1 MGFSRGLAHGWGGI
15 VKRHFLHGENLHSVT
30 FQRRSPS
37 EVEII
42 VGEDKTLFSV
52 SQNCQ
57 RINLASLD
65 KRFRAVTARNKDMIF
80 VWLDGRVHEL
90 VEIEETNDAASLH
103 SNQDEIRAPMPGMI
117 IKLNVKPGDKVEKDQ
132 IVAVLEAMKMEHNL
146 RAPRTGLV
154 EAVDVKLGQTVSADA
169 QLVHLGKA

>member
-1 MGFSRGLAHGWGGI
+1 M
-15 VKRHFLHGENLHSVT
+15 KRHFLHGENLHSVT

-42 VGEDKTLFSV
+42 VGEDKTLFTV

-57 RINLASLD
+57 RIYLASLD
-65 KRFRAVTARNKDMIF
+65 KRFRAVTARSKDKIY

-90 VEIEETNDAASLH
+90 VEIEEMNDAASLH
-103 SNQDEIRAPMPGMI
+103 SNPDDIRAPMPGMV
-117 IKLNVKPGDKVEKDQ
+117 IKLNVNPGDSVDKDQ

-146 RAPRTGLV
+146 RAPRAGIV
-154 EAVDVKLGQTVSADA
+154 GAVDVKLGQTVSADA
-169 QLVHLGKA
+169 LLVHLVKA

>member
-1 MGFSRGLAHGWGGI
+1 M
-15 VKRHFLHGENLHSVT
+15 KRHFLHGENLHSVT

-42 VGEDKTLFSV
+42 VGEDKTLFTV

-57 RINLASLD
+57 RIYLASLD
-65 KRFRAVTARNKDMIF
+65 KRFRAVTARSKDKIY

-90 VEIEETNDAASLH
+90 VEIEEMNDAASLH
-103 SNQDEIRAPMPGMI
+103 SNPDDIRAPMPGMV
-117 IKLNVKPGDKVEKDQ
+117 IKLNVNPGDSVDKDQ

-146 RAPRTGLV
+146 RAPRAGIV
-154 EAVDVKLGQTVSADA
+154 GAVDVKLGQTVSADA
-169 QLVHLGKA
+169 LLVHLEKA

>member
-1 MGFSRGLAHGWGGI
+1 M
-15 VKRHFLHGENLHSVT
+15 T

-42 VGEDKTLFSV
+42 VGEDKTLFTV

-57 RINLASLD
+57 RIYLASLD
-65 KRFRAVTARNKDMIF
+65 KRFRAVTARNKDKIY

-90 VEIEETNDAASLH
+90 VEIEEMNDAASLH
-103 SNQDEIRAPMPGMI
+103 SNPDDIRAPMPGMV
-117 IKLNVKPGDKVEKDQ
+117 IKLNVNPGDSVDKDQ

-146 RAPRTGLV
+146 RAPRAGIV
-154 EAVDVKLGQTVSADA
+154 GAVDVKLGQTVSADA
-169 QLVHLGKA
+169 LLVHLEKA